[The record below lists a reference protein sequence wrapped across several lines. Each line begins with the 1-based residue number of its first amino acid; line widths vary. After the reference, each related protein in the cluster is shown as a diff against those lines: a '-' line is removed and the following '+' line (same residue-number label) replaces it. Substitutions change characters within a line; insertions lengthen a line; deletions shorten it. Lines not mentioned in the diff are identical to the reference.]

1 MPGYNLITADRERID
16 PKYLCNSCGLLLR
29 EAMQTACGH
38 FYCRSCLGHL
48 FMWAIKLNFMTRLA
62 LLYLVILLYFSS
74 YSLVLS
80 SLIKIYCL
88 SFVTV
93 FPFFFRVFWL
103 GFLRSLLFHC
113 RAGKMLLSQQR
124 EVTALKNLTDNVDQW
139 LQLNAYGLSLISIK
153 QILVIFCPPQR
164 PQPISLIL
172 IGLIIDCIWTGK
184 NKHMRWVRKFQ
195 EVLASYLN

>member
-1 MPGYNLITADRERID
+1 MQLLWFALKRSNAD
-16 PKYLCNSCGLLLR
+16 GLWTFLLQIVSWTSIHVSYKVEFYGR
-29 EAMQTACGH
+29 FSFTLLSYVIIFLFLH
-38 FYCRSCLGHL
+38 FG
-48 FMWAIKLNFMTRLA
+48 
-62 LLYLVILLYFSS
+62 
-74 YSLVLS
+74 LVLS

-103 GFLRSLLFHC
+103 GFLRSLLCHC

-124 EVTALKNLTDNVDQW
+124 KVTSLKNLTDKVDQW

-172 IGLIIDCIWTGK
+172 IGLIIDCI
-184 NKHMRWVRKFQ
+184 
-195 EVLASYLN
+195 